1 MPKKYD
7 HHISFSEVLS
17 QLASAMPPDGLT
29 LRQLIHCL
37 RDRGMLVLCMVLTVP
52 FLLPVSIPGS
62 STPFGLAIVLV
73 ALGAITGRPPWLPG
87 RFADRTIPAG
97 SMLMVLKKGAA
108 LFARIER
115 WTKPR
120 LPLLTSGKTMRLVNG
135 MLLIFSAIL
144 LMAPL
149 PLPFS
154 NTLPAYGVLFIAAGS
169 LEKDGYLLVLGYL
182 MIFLAVLYFGLL
194 AILGAAGLQMLFS
207 FFP

>member
-1 MPKKYD
+1 MAKKYN
-7 HHISFSEVLS
+7 HYQNSFSEVLY
-17 QLASAMPPDGLT
+17 QLAQTMPPGGLT

-37 RDRGMLVLCMVLTVP
+37 RDRGMLVMCMVLTVP

-62 STPFGLAIVLV
+62 STPFGLAIVLIG
-73 ALGAITGRPPWLPG
+73 LGVITGRPPWLPG
-87 RFADRTIPAG
+87 RFVDRTIPAD
-97 SMLMVLKKGAA
+97 SMLMVLEKGAA

-120 LPLLTSGKTMRLVNG
+120 LPVLTGGKTMRLVNG
-135 MLLIFSAIL
+135 LLLIFSAVL

-169 LEKDGYLLVLGYL
+169 LERDGYLLVLGYL
-182 MIFLAVLYFGLL
+182 MISLSVLYFGLL
-194 AILGAAGLQMLFS
+194 ALLGSAGLQMLFTGI
-207 FFP
+207 

>member
-1 MPKKYD
+1 MAKKYD

-17 QLASAMPPDGLT
+17 HLARAMPPDGLT

-37 RDRGMLVLCMVLTVP
+37 RDRGMLLLCMVLTVP

-62 STPFGLAIVLV
+62 STPFGLAIVLI
-73 ALGAITGRPPWLPG
+73 ALGVITGRPPWLPG
-87 RFADRTIPAG
+87 RFVDRTIPAD
-97 SMLMVLKKGAA
+97 SMLMVLEKGAA

-120 LPLLTSGKTMRLVNG
+120 LPLLTRGKTMRLVNG
-135 MLLIFSAIL
+135 LLLIFSAIL

-169 LEKDGYLLVLGYL
+169 LERDGYLLVLGYL
-182 MIFLAVLYFGLL
+182 MIFLSVLYFALL
-194 AILGAAGLQMLFS
+194 ALLGAAGLQMLFTRL
-207 FFP
+207 